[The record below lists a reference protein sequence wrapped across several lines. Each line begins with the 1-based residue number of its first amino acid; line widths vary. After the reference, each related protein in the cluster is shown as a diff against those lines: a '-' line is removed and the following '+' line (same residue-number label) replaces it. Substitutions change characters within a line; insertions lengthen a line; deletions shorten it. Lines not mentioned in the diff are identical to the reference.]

1 MAAQLS
7 KILRT
12 TNCKQPC
19 QYKEY
24 KIAVDPPNEFPEDQ
38 YGNETVFGLWPVSEN
53 TETQKE
59 VLLCPPKVGK
69 YHVKIDKPKQF
80 PEVLL
85 VDLLGTFRPFF
96 RFVVFLIFSDLF
108 DSPC

>member
-1 MAAQLS
+1 MRAQLS
-7 KILRT
+7 KILRMT
-12 TNCKQPC
+12 SCKQPC

-59 VLLCPPKVGK
+59 VLLYPPKVRK
-69 YHVKIDKPKQF
+69 YHIKIDKPTPLSDF
-80 PEVLL
+80 LL
-85 VDLLGTFRPFF
+85 ADLLGTFSA
-96 RFVVFLIFSDLF
+96 VF
-108 DSPC
+108 

>member
-7 KILRT
+7 KILRM

-59 VLLCPPKVGK
+59 VLLYPPKVRK
-69 YHVKIDKPKQF
+69 YHVKIDKKEHIQPFLGLEYLGYFQT
-80 PEVLL
+80 LL
-85 VDLLGTFRPFF
+85 AH
-96 RFVVFLIFSDLF
+96 LF
-108 DSPC
+108 DFGV